1 MNENL
6 TLAPKVDLGILSIL
20 FLACAVAPFFMDA
33 YQLHFLRELICLS
46 IFATSVNLLWAQ
58 GGLLGFGQA
67 TFFGLGAYGMAIT
80 SNALNS
86 ELGPWLGMLGGMGS
100 AAVVS
105 LIIGYFLLFGGVRGA
120 YFTIVTLAL
129 GIIFEQIVLA
139 FAEITGGN
147 TGIISAMELTLP
159 SGNVLQDTSLYLTSL
174 GILMLLCGL
183 LHQLKVSRHGL
194 ILRAILDNE
203 QRANALGNNTTLY
216 LLLVFVG
223 SAVCAALAGSLYAS
237 GAGFVAPDTIGL
249 SFSTQAI
256 IWVAIGARGTLS
268 GPVIGTFLI
277 IWLENTLSVLS
288 MNLWPLMLGI
298 LFVTAVFFLPHGVM
312 GLLVSCLN
320 KAKKMLDFMSVKS

>member
-6 TLAPKVDLGILSIL
+6 TLAPKMDLGILSIL
-20 FLACAVAPFFMDA
+20 FLACAIAPFFVDA
-33 YQLHFLRELICLS
+33 YQLQFVRELICLS

-80 SNALNS
+80 SDAFHS
-86 ELGPWLGMLGGMGS
+86 AMGPWLGLVSGM
-100 AAVVS
+100 AAAASVS
-105 LIIGYFLLFGGVRGA
+105 LLIGYFLLFGGVRGA

-139 FAEITGGN
+139 FPEITGGN

-159 SGNVLQDTSLYLTSL
+159 GGNLLQGTPLYLTSL

-183 LHQLKVSRHGL
+183 LHKLNVSRHGL
-194 ILRAILDNE
+194 VLRAILDNE
-203 QRANALGNNTTLY
+203 QRASALGNNTTLY
-216 LLLVFVG
+216 LLFVFVG
-223 SAVCAALAGSLYAS
+223 SATCAALAGALYAS
-237 GAGFVAPDTIGL
+237 GSGFVAPDTIGL

-268 GPVIGTFLI
+268 GPVIGAFLI
-277 IWLENTLSVLS
+277 IWLENSLSALS
-288 MNLWPLMLGI
+288 MNLWPLMLGA
-298 LFVTAVFFLPHGVM
+298 LFVTAVFFLPRGVI

-320 KAKKMLDFMSVKS
+320 RVGKTSILTAAKS